1 MRYLGLTMTEL
12 HELYVSGKA
21 TPLDVVNEVI
31 EALTKD
37 KNNILEKTTY
47 DEARSM
53 AQSLTKVEKDNL
65 LWGIPFLVKD
75 NIAMKGI
82 ETTGSSNILNGFIP
96 LCNAEVIDKLL
107 AAKAIPVAKTTLDE
121 FGMGGRGETGHKGIT
136 YNPYGKERTRIV
148 GGSSS
153 GSASGV
159 ASGYVPFAVG
169 SDTGDSIRK
178 PASFAGLVG
187 FKPTWG
193 EISRFG
199 LFAFMPTL
207 DHVGF
212 FTRSVS
218 EARVLF
224 EKTRGYDKKDATSV
238 MNVPFKTEKDATLKG
253 KKVAVLEPIFALM
266 KNKLLIKEFHNL
278 VDKLRQAGAVVD
290 FVPFDKDLLAAIFP
304 TYFILSCAEAN
315 VSNACL
321 TGIGFGNKEEGAS
334 YEEIVA
340 NTRGK
345 GFSSRIKYRLMLGQ
359 YALKKE
365 NRNEYYDRAQKA
377 RRLIVEAVDKV
388 LENYDVIMLP
398 AAPNHAPTVDKQS
411 EPHSEIE
418 NNFMAIANFG
428 GNPSLT
434 LPYFLDEG
442 LPLGVNLTG
451 KPFDDFN
458 VLNIALKIEE
468 ITGLYNLHAGLKS

>member
-1 MRYLGLTMTEL
+1 MRYLGLTMAEL

-37 KNNILEKTTY
+37 KNNILEKTMY
-47 DEARSM
+47 EEARSM
-53 AQSLTKVEKDNL
+53 AQSLTQVEKDNL

-82 ETTGSSNILNGFIP
+82 ETTCLLYTSIEEVIKHIEKVTLQRHDFPYEIDGIVVKVNDITKYDELGYTAKQIHLGEVTLIDYNRAGNPLVELVTEPDLRSADEAMAFVEAVREIVTFLEISDGKMEEGSLRCDVNISLRPVGVSKFGNKVEIKNMNSISNIG
-96 LCNAEVIDKLL
+96 
-107 AAKAIPVAKTTLDE
+107 KAIETEIKRQSELLDK
-121 FGMGGRGETGHKGIT
+121 GCLLYTSETGHKGIT

-238 MNVPFKTEKDATLKG
+238 MNVPSKTEKEATLKG

-278 VDKLRQAGAVVD
+278 VDKLRQAGTVVD
-290 FVPFDKDLLAAIFP
+290 FVPFDKNLLAAIFP

-321 TGIGFGNKEEGAS
+321 TGIGFGNKEDGAS
-334 YEEIVA
+334 YEDVYK
-340 NTRGK
+340 R
-345 GFSSRIKYRLMLGQ
+345 Q
-359 YALKKE
+359 Y
-365 NRNEYYDRAQKA
+365 
-377 RRLIVEAVDKV
+377 
-388 LENYDVIMLP
+388 
-398 AAPNHAPTVDKQS
+398 
-411 EPHSEIE
+411 
-418 NNFMAIANFG
+418 
-428 GNPSLT
+428 
-434 LPYFLDEG
+434 
-442 LPLGVNLTG
+442 
-451 KPFDDFN
+451 
-458 VLNIALKIEE
+458 
-468 ITGLYNLHAGLKS
+468 LYTAH